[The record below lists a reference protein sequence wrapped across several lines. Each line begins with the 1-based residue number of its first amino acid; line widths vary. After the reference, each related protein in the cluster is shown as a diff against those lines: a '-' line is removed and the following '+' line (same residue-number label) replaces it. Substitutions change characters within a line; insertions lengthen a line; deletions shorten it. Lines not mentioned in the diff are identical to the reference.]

1 MKKPQFANRS
11 NRYTNNNPVSSGTP
25 APQLGNLGLNESLSM
40 RGLNPFDRQSSC
52 HPRRRDMMPAM
63 APGMNPN
70 AVAQPGYYPP
80 YPNMNTTMTIG
91 SAMQNVMV
99 LDRENALSYIS
110 ELKPNAYVV
119 GAGKTRTGEEL
130 VEVEHMYTNGQP
142 YTAPAATHDMIVL
155 TQMSADEFINLYLDT
170 LDTDDTFG
178 LSDFMGSLS
187 FTIQQVGDRMYGAM
201 EGRTYLVDQALVD
214 QAIEDV
220 KDIKEEPMQGFYQ
233 RPAIARVYR
242 LVEEHRTAKVKEQV
256 QILSDLINQMNV
268 KPSIDET
275 GLATISFIG
284 KDVSV
289 VVQPSIINPFYNVTS
304 YKVTWVRHNPQLAH
318 EGEQTYTYGADTFF
332 TDVVPKIKQ
341 LVSQ

>member
-1 MKKPQFANRS
+1 MKKSQFANRS
-11 NRYTNNNPVSSGTP
+11 NRHQMNNPVSSGTP
-25 APQLGNLGLNESLSM
+25 SQQLGNLGLNEALTVE
-40 RGLNPFDRQSSC
+40 GLNPFDRQSSC

-70 AVAQPGYYPP
+70 AVTQPGYYPP
-80 YPNMNTTMTIG
+80 YQNMNTTMTIG

-119 GAGKTRTGEEL
+119 GAGKTRTGEEI
-130 VEVEHMYTNGQP
+130 VEVEHMFTTYHLYPTP
-142 YTAPAATHDMIVL
+142 THEVIIL

-170 LDTDDTFG
+170 LDTEDTFG
-178 LSDFMGSLS
+178 LSGFMGSMP
-187 FTIQQVGDRMYGAM
+187 FAIQQAGNRMYGVM
-201 EGRTYLVDQALVD
+201 EGQTYLVDQALVD
-214 QAIEDV
+214 QAIEEV
-220 KDIKEEPMQGFYQ
+220 KDVKEEPMSGFYQ

-242 LVEEHRTAKVKEQV
+242 LVEEHRAAKVKEQV

-289 VVQPSIINPFYNVTS
+289 IVQPSTINPFYNVTS

-318 EGEQTYTYGADTFF
+318 EGEQTYTYGADSFF
-332 TDVVPKIKQ
+332 TNVVPKIKQ